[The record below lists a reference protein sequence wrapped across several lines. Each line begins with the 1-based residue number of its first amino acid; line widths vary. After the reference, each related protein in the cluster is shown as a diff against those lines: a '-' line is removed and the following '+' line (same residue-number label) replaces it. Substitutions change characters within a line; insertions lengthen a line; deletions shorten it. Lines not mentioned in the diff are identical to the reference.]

1 MHEQLL
7 DSLVRFFSV
16 PIQNISVSGLIF
28 CLRYEGSGR
37 VHRGHLFRKGP
48 YRFSPP
54 WMCSRCCSLRACATI
69 VVVVVVIVFMLV
81 VDGLMGGGH
90 LSVAS

>member
-28 CLRYEGSGR
+28 CLI
-37 VHRGHLFRKGP
+37 KK
-48 YRFSPP
+48 SP
-54 WMCSRCCSLRACATI
+54 LT
-69 VVVVVVIVFMLV
+69 F
-81 VDGLMGGGH
+81 
-90 LSVAS
+90 